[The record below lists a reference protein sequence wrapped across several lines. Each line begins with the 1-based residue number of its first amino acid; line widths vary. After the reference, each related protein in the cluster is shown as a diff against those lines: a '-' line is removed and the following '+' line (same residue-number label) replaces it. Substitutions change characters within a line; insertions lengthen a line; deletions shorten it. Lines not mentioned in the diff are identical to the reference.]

1 MDINDIYRPVEQ
13 GPVAPIKRPGG
24 KKAISVIISIFLFV
38 GMLGLLLLVL
48 ARQIGTKSTIK
59 TAIKEM
65 DIANLDLKEVLDV
78 EEDTN
83 LTDFVYDEIVVYEE
97 FKDVTK
103 DDIKEFLEEDV
114 SDYFAGALDQYVD
127 VLYTGEGSVTIDINE
142 IVDIIEESDNEY
154 LKDIEITPEIKEEIK
169 ASIDELNIET
179 ITTET
184 LVQEDNEIFKVIRKI
199 TAPSTLAIAGG
210 IVLFLALLLVVI
222 NLKYTKSWMLH
233 ISVPMIITGVIL
245 IVAGVVL
252 KVFDI
257 KGIVDGGAMVDSIVD
272 AVQTALSGKVFLIA
286 GIAAA
291 VGVVITIGAAVIS
304 HINKKN
310 TATE

>member
-13 GPVAPIKRPGG
+13 GPVAPAKRSGG
-24 KKAISVIISIFLFV
+24 KKAVSVIISIFLFI

-83 LTDFVYDEIVVYEE
+83 LTDFVYEEIVEYEE

-184 LVQEDNEIFKVIRKI
+184 LVQEDNTVFKVIRKI

-257 KGIVDGGAMVDSIVD
+257 KGIVDGGAMVDSIVE

-304 HINKKN
+304 HINKKR
-310 TATE
+310 TAAE

>member
-1 MDINDIYRPVEQ
+1 M
-13 GPVAPIKRPGG
+13 
-24 KKAISVIISIFLFV
+24 
-38 GMLGLLLLVL
+38 
-48 ARQIGTKSTIK
+48 
-59 TAIKEM
+59 
-65 DIANLDLKEVLDV
+65 
-78 EEDTN
+78 
-83 LTDFVYDEIVVYEE
+83 
-97 FKDVTK
+97 
-103 DDIKEFLEEDV
+103 
-114 SDYFAGALDQYVD
+114 D

-184 LVQEDNEIFKVIRKI
+184 LVQEDNTVFKVIRKI

-257 KGIVDGGAMVDSIVD
+257 KGIVDGGAMVDSIVE

>member
-13 GPVAPIKRPGG
+13 EPVAPAKRPGG

-83 LTDFVYDEIVVYEE
+83 LTDFVYEEIVEYEE

-184 LVQEDNEIFKVIRKI
+184 LVQEDNTVFKVIRKI

-257 KGIVDGGAMVDSIVD
+257 KGMVDGGAMVDSIVE

-304 HINKKN
+304 HINKKK

>member
-13 GPVAPIKRPGG
+13 GPVAPVKRPGG

-127 VLYTGEGSVTIDINE
+127 V
-142 IVDIIEESDNEY
+142 
-154 LKDIEITPEIKEEIK
+154 
-169 ASIDELNIET
+169 
-179 ITTET
+179 
-184 LVQEDNEIFKVIRKI
+184 
-199 TAPSTLAIAGG
+199 
-210 IVLFLALLLVVI
+210 
-222 NLKYTKSWMLH
+222 
-233 ISVPMIITGVIL
+233 IL
-245 IVAGVVL
+245 RIL
-252 KVFDI
+252 R
-257 KGIVDGGAMVDSIVD
+257 
-272 AVQTALSGKVFLIA
+272 
-286 GIAAA
+286 
-291 VGVVITIGAAVIS
+291 
-304 HINKKN
+304 
-310 TATE
+310 

>member
-13 GPVAPIKRPGG
+13 GPVAPVKRPGG

-103 DDIKEFLEEDV
+103 DDIKQFLDEDV
-114 SDYFAGALDQYVD
+114 SDYFAGELEKYVD
-127 VLYTGEGSVTIDINE
+127 VIRTGEGNVSININE
-142 IVDIIEESDNEY
+142 IVDIIEESDNEM

-184 LVQEDNEIFKVIRKI
+184 LVQEDNEIFKVKI
-199 TAPSTLAIAGG
+199 HCSFYLQKNYIQLQFL
-210 IVLFLALLLVVI
+210 LF
-222 NLKYTKSWMLH
+222 
-233 ISVPMIITGVIL
+233 
-245 IVAGVVL
+245 VVL
-252 KVFDI
+252 L
-257 KGIVDGGAMVDSIVD
+257 
-272 AVQTALSGKVFLIA
+272 T
-286 GIAAA
+286 
-291 VGVVITIGAAVIS
+291 TIY
-304 HINKKN
+304 KM
-310 TATE
+310 

>member
-13 GPVAPIKRPGG
+13 GQVAPAKRPGG

-38 GMLGLLLLVL
+38 GMLVLLLLVL

-83 LTDFVYDEIVVYEE
+83 LTDFVYDEIVEYEE

-114 SDYFAGALDQYVD
+114 SNYFAGALDQYVD

-257 KGIVDGGAMVDSIVD
+257 KGIVDGGAMVDSIVE

>member
-13 GPVAPIKRPGG
+13 GPVAPVKRPGG

-257 KGIVDGGAMVDSIVD
+257 KGIVDGGAMVDSIVE